1 MHKKTDEELAAERA
15 AAQEQLESILST
27 SRPKNLGEGL
37 STGVGNIVA
46 GAVGAAG
53 IAVLAPTLGLA
64 VGLRGGGILG
74 GVVGVAGGAVVGILG
89 AAAVAVGGA
98 LSGIAQIG
106 RGIVAVPASI
116 TAPRQGK
123 WWNERLGQWVLT
135 DMSEEKVW
143 IASFP
148 NEEDADILG
157 KVQQDLDATATA
169 GTSGEVKDMFYY
181 ECLEVSS
188 NAESGVIKRQ
198 YYLLARKYHPDK
210 NPGDTEAAE
219 KFKNIA
225 EAYQVLSDKELRAK
239 YDKEGKDGLSADKT
253 SVADTLA
260 GKLDPTLL
268 FAFLFG
274 SDQFSSY
281 IGRLST
287 ATSAS
292 VGDSPKISIKDASEL
307 QKRRVTRL
315 AVALIDKISP
325 WVHASP
331 DTDARSA
338 IEAEWTVEGDT
349 LAKASF
355 GHQLVT
361 TIGKVGLSLLDHRY
375 KFLGPEILTIY
386 FSFLLSVTTSWPL
399 FTKDL
404 WTVDT
409 AYPVLR
415 NGRPRPGPRWI
426 PRMTPKGAN
435 WISCALVW
443 T

>member
-1 MHKKTDEELAAERA
+1 MTKKSAAELEAERA
-15 AAQEQLESILST
+15 AAQEQLEAILST
-27 SRPKNLGEGL
+27 SRPKNLAEGV
-37 STGVGNIVA
+37 SSGVGNIVA

-64 VGLRGGGILG
+64 VGLRGGGIIG

-98 LSGIAQIG
+98 LSGLAQIG
-106 RGIVAVPASI
+106 RGIAAVPQSI
-116 TAPRQGK
+116 AAPRQGK
-123 WWNERLGQWVLT
+123 WWNERLGKWVLT
-135 DMSEEKVW
+135 DMNEEKVW
-143 IASFP
+143 IASFS

-157 KVQQDLDATATA
+157 KVQQDLDASATA
-169 GTSGEVKDMFYY
+169 AGSGEVVDTFYY
-181 ECLEVSS
+181 ECLEVTS
-188 NAESGVIKRQ
+188 NAETGVIKRQ

-253 SVADTLA
+253 SVAETMA

-274 SDQFSSY
+274 SDKFSNY
-281 IGRLST
+281 VGRLST
-287 ATSAS
+287 ATAAS
-292 VGDSPKISIKDASEL
+292 VGDSPKISIQDASEL

-315 AVALIDKISP
+315 AVHLIDKISP
-325 WVHASP
+325 WVHAP
-331 DTDARSA
+331 ADAPDARSA

-361 TIGKVGLSLLDHRY
+361 TIGKVRCVC
-375 KFLGPEILTIY
+375 IIY
-386 FSFLLSVTTSWPL
+386 FLLEFLIHLVSYHC
-399 FTKDL
+399 FDL
-404 WTVDT
+404 
-409 AYPVLR
+409 
-415 NGRPRPGPRWI
+415 
-426 PRMTPKGAN
+426 
-435 WISCALVW
+435 
-443 T
+443 

>member
-1 MHKKTDEELAAERA
+1 MTQKSAAELAAERA
-15 AAQEQLESILST
+15 AAQEQLEAILSP
-27 SRPKNLGEGL
+27 SRPKNLAEGV
-37 STGVGNIVA
+37 SSGVGNIVA

-74 GVVGVAGGAVVGILG
+74 GAVGVAGGAVVGLLG

-98 LSGIAQIG
+98 LSGLAQIG
-106 RGIVAVPASI
+106 RGIAAVPASI
-116 TAPRQGK
+116 MAPRQGK
-123 WWNERLGQWVLT
+123 WWNERLGKWVLT

-157 KVQQDLDATATA
+157 KVQQDLDASATA
-169 GTSGEVKDMFYY
+169 AGSGGEVMDTFYY

-225 EAYQVLSDKELRAK
+225 EAYQVLSDQELRAK

-253 SVADTLA
+253 SVAETMA

-274 SDQFSSY
+274 SDQFSAY

-287 ATSAS
+287 ATAAS
-292 VGDSPKISIKDASEL
+292 VGDSPKISIPDASEL

-315 AVALIDKISP
+315 AVHLIDKISP
-325 WVHASP
+325 WVHAAP
-331 DTDARSA
+331 DASDARSA
-338 IEAEWTVEGDT
+338 VEAEWTVEGDT

-355 GHQLVT
+355 GHPLVT
-361 TIGKVGLSLLDHRY
+361 TIGKVRFIFMKY
-375 KFLGPEILTIY
+375 
-386 FSFLLSVTTSWPL
+386 L
-399 FTKDL
+399 F
-404 WTVDT
+404 W
-409 AYPVLR
+409 
-415 NGRPRPGPRWI
+415 NG
-426 PRMTPKGAN
+426 
-435 WISCALVW
+435 
-443 T
+443 